1 MSYEKQESK
10 YNININHYNC
20 SCCFCYFY
28 SNMSLSKHNNKV
40 LQAKKEQ
47 EYRIYYQDSV
57 KFINDSATIMNF
69 SKLNE
74 DTIRIA
80 LIYYENI
87 LKIKLLLRCR

>member
-1 MSYEKQESK
+1 MKSKKASTILILITTIAVVVFAISYST
-10 YNININHYNC
+10 
-20 SCCFCYFY
+20 
-28 SNMSLSKHNNKV
+28 MSLSKHNNKV

-87 LKIKLLLRCR
+87 LKNKVTTQV